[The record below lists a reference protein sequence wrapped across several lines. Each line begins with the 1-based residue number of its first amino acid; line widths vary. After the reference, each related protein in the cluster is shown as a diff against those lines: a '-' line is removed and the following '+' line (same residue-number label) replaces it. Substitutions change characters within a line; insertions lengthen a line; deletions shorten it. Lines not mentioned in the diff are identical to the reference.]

1 MVAWRSKFD
10 GEKIE
15 TPPELRGAA
24 PGEVLIIYPTN
35 EGSAGEVGAPVVG
48 GENRPSIWDVFGKAA
63 AQRSAAEINASV
75 RADRDS
81 WGQR

>member
-24 PGEVLIIYPTN
+24 PGDVLIIYPTN
-35 EGSAGEVGAPVVG
+35 EGPATQTSQSTTAT
-48 GENRPSIWDVFGKAA
+48 ENRPSIWDVFGKAA
-63 AQRSAAEINASV
+63 APRSAAEINAQV
-75 RADRDS
+75 RNDRDS
-81 WGQR
+81 WGER